1 MRECL
6 EEIFDD
12 LHRSIMA
19 AEKEV
24 SLRKA
29 KLDKVRAKAREKI
42 HKVDKLHFVA
52 SRQLDNLREIAE
64 ELARL
69 IAENTAPTS
78 ESLESDTVVFPD
90 LKLLDL
96 DLSERSKNGLSRGG
110 YVTLS
115 LIANATV
122 SDLLAIRGLGKKSV
136 TEIKGMLN
144 RYDLVMK
151 SDQKNQ

>member
-96 DLSERSKNGLSRGG
+96 DLSERSKNSLSRGG